1 MSPDLQ
7 VDQPEEIHGGQ
18 LVTRAARVLRVSMDG
33 RPPWWTH
40 HIRSPHRGRRP
51 RRVRA
56 ADAAETL
63 LASVEQDV
71 SELGRECLVNDAWEI
86 FETEPR
92 ELGSALAEVHLRL
105 CQVHD
110 PVPLELAAWLAKLV
124 GDADGETYLDV
135 PEGYADVL
143 GVEGLAEF
151 EALLDGASR

>member
-1 MSPDLQ
+1 M
-7 VDQPEEIHGGQ
+7 
-18 LVTRAARVLRVSMDG
+18 A
-33 RPPWWTH
+33 
-40 HIRSPHRGRRP
+40 
-51 RRVRA
+51 VRL
-56 ADAAETL
+56 DSETL
-63 LASVEQDV
+63 LASVGQDA
-71 SELGRECLVNDAWEI
+71 SESGRECLVNDAWEI

-110 PVPLELAAWLAKLV
+110 PVSLELAARV
-124 GDADGETYLDV
+124 GEAGRGMPAGETYLDV

>member
-1 MSPDLQ
+1 MVSGPGPWRRGA
-7 VDQPEEIHGGQ
+7 DQNECGVVVGGLPRPE
-18 LVTRAARVLRVSMDG
+18 
-33 RPPWWTH
+33 
-40 HIRSPHRGRRP
+40 GRR
-51 RRVRA
+51 RGVRLDVRVA
-56 ADAAETL
+56 VGLDSETL
-63 LASVEQDV
+63 LASVGQDV
-71 SELGRECLVNDAWEI
+71 SESGRECLVNDAWEI

-110 PVPLELAAWLAKLV
+110 PVPLELAARLAKLV